1 MAALDKVPIT
11 NLEKWLNR
19 IVTIAIAAWQAVQ
32 YIITHWAAQ

>member
-32 YIITHWAAQ
+32 YIITHWSAQ